1 MGNEGHKALVEQ
13 SSCGLVVQPKL
24 SSLFVNVTLIFAVRK
39 RKGGNIPSL
48 VAGVLSKEKGATPN
62 PKRDYW
68 LLWDLTAQQSQAV
81 EGH

>member
-1 MGNEGHKALVEQ
+1 MGDEGHKALVEQ

-48 VAGVLSKEKGATPN
+48 VAGALPKEK
-62 PKRDYW
+62 
-68 LLWDLTAQQSQAV
+68 
-81 EGH
+81 

>member
-1 MGNEGHKALVEQ
+1 MGDEGHKALVEQ

-48 VAGVLSKEKGATPN
+48 VAGALPKEKASTPN